1 MSAEGANQT
10 NSDLDYLRCEDG
22 VSWLWHFLVNLRKK
36 EKEVFVEFFIQFVL
50 SVCLYDIGLTST
62 LQRIETVWKLTL
74 RADMGVTYS
83 HFWNPKDL
91 QSLRRC
97 TNTSKSSKNTQICTY
112 SLSHFPTPSS
122 HFGIFLC
129 YFTHPKNPRSFFF
142 VFHSVFFFRK
152 ILMPCSSLLSLFVFS
167 WLDNFM
173 YRSRVLLSSWYCLA
187 FFPHL
192 FDDIGNDSAL
202 ALFSS

>member
-50 SVCLYDIGLTST
+50 SVCLYDIGPTST

-74 RADMGVTYS
+74 HADMGVTYP

-91 QSLRRC
+91 QSPPDA
-97 TNTSKSSKNTQICTY
+97 
-112 SLSHFPTPSS
+112 PTPQNPLKTHKFAPSVRKS
-122 HFGIFLC
+122 IKPFSTHLILAYFLL
-129 YFTHPKNPRSFFF
+129 FHTPEKILDFFF
-142 VFHSVFFFRK
+142 CIPFRIIFQKNSYTMLFLTLSFCFFLVR
-152 ILMPCSSLLSLFVFS
+152 
-167 WLDNFM
+167 
-173 YRSRVLLSSWYCLA
+173 
-187 FFPHL
+187 
-192 FDDIGNDSAL
+192 
-202 ALFSS
+202 